1 MVIVLTDRR
10 QASRP
15 LEHIARAAVDG
26 GARLIVL
33 REKDLPDGARRA
45 LGARLRAAIAPF
57 GGLLLWAGRVAGP
70 DGQHLAVA
78 DPWPARAHGVV
89 GRSCHDAA
97 SLADAAAEGAAY
109 ATVSPVFASRSKPG
123 YGPPLGTAGLRELC
137 AGAALPVYALG
148 GIETADQV
156 AECRAA
162 GAAGVAVM
170 GAVMRAEDPAALV
183 AELVAAC
190 GELPLS
196 VRRAPLSPAGREEG
210 RPPQETAPT
219 GGPYSTEG
227 ARP

>member
-1 MVIVLTDRR
+1 VVIVLTDRR
-10 QASRP
+10 QARRP
-15 LEHIARAAVDG
+15 LEHVARAAVHG

-33 REKDLPDGARRA
+33 REKDLLDGARRA
-45 LGARLRAAIAPF
+45 LGARVRAAIAPF
-57 GGLLLWAGRVAGP
+57 GGLLSWAGRVAGP
-70 DGQHLAVA
+70 DGQHLAAA
-78 DPWPARAHGVV
+78 DPWPARARGVM
-89 GRSCHDAA
+89 GRSCHDAS

-123 YGPPLGTAGLRELC
+123 YGPPLGTAGLGELC

-196 VRRAPLSPAGREEG
+196 GRKVPFLAPT
-210 RPPQETAPT
+210 PQEGHLP
-219 GGPYSTEG
+219 GVG
-227 ARP
+227 AEEHP